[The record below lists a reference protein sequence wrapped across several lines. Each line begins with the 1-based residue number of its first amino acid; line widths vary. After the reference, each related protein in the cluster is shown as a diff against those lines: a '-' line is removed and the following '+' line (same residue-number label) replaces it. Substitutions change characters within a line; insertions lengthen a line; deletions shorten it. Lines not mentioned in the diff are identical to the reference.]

1 MGVDLGTG
9 RSGSRVAFL
18 QWAGSGG
25 RLRLGREGRAGARPK
40 ERGST
45 RAATRP
51 TPSRLPSLTGLRFV
65 AALLV
70 FTGHVLWFTRLVPG
84 DIGTALKLAC
94 SLAGPYGVG
103 FFFVLSGFVL
113 TWTARPDD
121 AARSFWRRRL
131 VKIGPTH
138 LVTFGLAALLVTAM
152 ARPTSAVDWL
162 ASLTLQQAWFP
173 SLRTSMA
180 VNEVSWSLS
189 CEFFFYLAFPALLPA
204 LRRMRSRWLWPA
216 AAAVIALIA
225 GAFLVATFLVP
236 DQPRLSLF
244 SMTAPVSFGQ
254 VWFVYFFPPVRAL
267 EFVLGIL
274 LARIVTAG
282 MWPRIGLV
290 PAFAVAAAGYLLAL
304 CEPYL
309 AGRSGLASVC
319 TAPLIAAAAVADL
332 HNSPSVFRRPTMVFL
347 GEISFAFY
355 MVHLTVI
362 MTASHIIGPTR
373 TFSLATGTFLVLV
386 LLAVALGC
394 SVALYRYVE
403 APLTRRFGHHRTA
416 TGDEARHEH
425 RPAVNGAGPPGA

>member
-1 MGVDLGTG
+1 MGD
-9 RSGSRVAFL
+9 RVVFL
-18 QWAGSGG
+18 QWVGPGG
-25 RLRLGREGRAGARPK
+25 RLRPGRDGRVGARPQDSG
-40 ERGST
+40 RTRVST
-45 RAATRP
+45 P
-51 TPSRLPSLTGLRFV
+51 PIPSRLPSLTGLRFV

-84 DIGTALKLAC
+84 EIGTVLKLTF

-121 AARSFWRRRL
+121 TARSFWRRRL

-138 LVTFGLAALLVTAM
+138 LVTFGLAALLVTSV
-152 ARPTSAVDWL
+152 ARPTSTVDWL

-173 SLRTSMA
+173 TLQTSTA

-204 LRRMRSRWLWPA
+204 LRRIRTQWLWPA
-216 AAAVIALIA
+216 AAVVVLLLAV
-225 GAFLVATFLVP
+225 AFLVARFLVP
-236 DQPRLSLF
+236 DQPRLTLF

-274 LARIVTAG
+274 LARIVIAG
-282 MWPRIGLV
+282 MWPRIGLLH
-290 PAFAVAAAGYLLAL
+290 AFGAATVGYVLAL

-309 AGRSGLASVC
+309 AGRGGLASVC
-319 TAPLIAAAAVADL
+319 TAPLIAAAAVADR
-332 HNSPSVFRRPTMVFL
+332 HHSPSVFRRPTMVFL

-362 MTASHIIGPTR
+362 IAAAHIIGPTR
-373 TFSLATGTFLVLV
+373 TFSLATGAFLVLV

-394 SVALYRYVE
+394 STLLYRYVE
-403 APLTRRFGHHRTA
+403 APLMRRFGR
-416 TGDEARHEH
+416 H
-425 RPAVNGAGPPGA
+425 RPATSTGAGCEPRPASAGRAP